1 MAIGIEHLLRR
12 LDTDDRAPA
21 AGPRTVNNS
30 PEYFPRLGIPTCRF
44 LHGLVTVATSLEN
57 RYADS
62 TTSGHIPLNVQR
74 ITDIAEGLIRKR
86 GEGSEAYTPTYRFD
100 YFRLQTRHH
109 TVREVDPHEI
119 NTLEMAFSPTGHS
132 ANESTRVYFHPNTR
146 RQYDKY
152 KSFEDLPLDEVLD
165 ILSSRRM
172 SAERVAQVI
181 AEYNETRAS
190 LEIVSDNAE
199 LELIFCEGED
209 ITVTS
214 AGRDSEPA
222 YSKHFGLVQCRLSM
236 TIDTRRKELAGVLF
250 PFSAFCGTR
259 APQAREQMEEVLRN
273 CALDLAIRAKPN
285 QKV

>member
-1 MAIGIEHLLRR
+1 MAIGTEHLLRR
-12 LDTDDRAPA
+12 IPDDTDGRAPV
-21 AGPRTVNNS
+21 AGRRTVNNS

-86 GEGSEAYTPTYRFD
+86 GDGSEAYPPTYRFD

-119 NTLEMAFSPTGHS
+119 TLLEMAFSPAGHS

-152 KSFEDLPLDEVLD
+152 ESLEGLPPDGARD
-165 ILSSRRM
+165 ILSRRM

-181 AEYNETRAS
+181 AGYNETRAS

-214 AGRDSEPA
+214 AECDSEPA
-222 YSKHFGLVQCRLSM
+222 YSKHFGLVPSTM
-236 TIDTRRKELAGVLF
+236 
-250 PFSAFCGTR
+250 
-259 APQAREQMEEVLRN
+259 
-273 CALDLAIRAKPN
+273 
-285 QKV
+285 